1 MIPWGSPEVVA
12 AAIGALGTVIATVL
26 ASLVAWMLGR
36 QVAQRE
42 KLKAQLAEAQADIAF
57 LLAVEERHCEL
68 HRTHHGQSHK
78 LRVREHVRQSSG
90 CTWSGRHTPG
100 RVQ

>member
-1 MIPWGSPEVVA
+1 MTAGASPEIVA
-12 AAIGALGTVIATVL
+12 SAIGAVGTVIATVL

-36 QVAQRE
+36 QVAQRD
-42 KLKAQLAEAQADIAF
+42 KLKAQLAEAHTDIAF
-57 LLAVEERHCEL
+57 LLAVEERHCAM
-68 HRTHHGQSHK
+68 HRSHHGQSHK